1 MNSIYIDANATNS
14 KIIDST
20 TNNRWEYQINGG
32 LSLPTGTN
40 ISVASSFINQKGIAG
55 GSIEID
61 EDLEEE
67 LVYGYYVSDTLFGV
81 PTQGDERDQEP
92 DFEDADDRVGLDLY
106 APFNFVQNYL
116 NQFCDEGATDYT
128 GAKWAPHPSRG
139 RTENP
144 MPLLTTVSTISP
156 YNTATNQNKFIQFAS
171 NREKEST
178 QWSYA
183 IPLLSK
189 STIKISKGVYTLN
202 KLADIITKQLNGL
215 ELPDNVAKTQFEED
229 KENGTFDG
237 QLTNNG
243 FARKVR
249 VEYSQAGASKTV
261 SNKFF
266 VDGEEQTA
274 DETFD
279 WRGGMYVRNHYFPKG
294 SLTQVNDIVN
304 YEDKDEGLQYTSP
317 FSFQLTQ
324 AQYQDYVSS
333 GNSDT
338 QANAMDYFRNNVRAL
353 TSADDV
359 IPSVFAVR
367 PSFFQK
373 SIDYMKLNYTSVVL
387 APDFNDTGA
396 FANRGF
402 QHYPSTTDIKPIDF
416 APSLFCWSSDILAN
430 NLTTDKGAQSEFCY
444 IFENNALLPPVNR
457 FNPATGT
464 EGEGLFPNTMYSNS
478 YDRSLDNTGSALM
491 LGKPIM
497 DFVDLETRNFF
508 PNNAMTVGTT
518 NFNISFDTSTSLF
531 SLDHLHE
538 PRRLPTYDKLGNKV
552 DGASQE
558 CYYIQR
564 TVNVLENLN
573 QFIDNEGNNFTNY
586 PELFYFES
594 NVRGD
599 QVVNNNDTVVNN
611 LSTIAQ
617 RLSGVMMRNW
627 AFTTA
632 KKLRTIEKP
641 PLGEDLPVGDPRFP
655 NSKITHY
662 DDFLTFDEFFRTKE
676 EAKEAWSQTIW
687 AKLGFT
693 YEQICSSDSYEKV
706 KYYNLNQETLGGFT
720 TTAGF
725 SSTVIPQV
733 STKYANNKATSDPDD
748 GIIQAFNAGVEYFNT
763 ADMNV
768 PNKRALATYDP
779 SGDDSP
785 DGKVVQVD
793 RTYQYQ
799 NSLYDYAVMGAVET
813 SGKDIQARQLPNL
826 SKHGYFLIT
835 SNIGGNTDVV
845 HDSSPVV
852 LLDTVPKS
860 NLANQ
865 DFIFNRN
872 DLSHTLSNP
881 VNLNSIQINILNP
894 DLSNPVLN
902 PNSSVLLKIDYP
914 VQKETVLRQDILD
927 QDAIEA
933 FEKQVQIELKNLTNV
948 K

>member
-1 MNSIYIDANATNS
+1 MNSIYIDANAANS

-61 EDLEEE
+61 EDIEEE

-81 PTQGDERDQEP
+81 PTQGDERDTEP
-92 DFEDADDRVGLDLY
+92 DYEDAQDRVGLDLY

-116 NQFCDEGATDYT
+116 NQFIDEGATDY
-128 GAKWAPHPSRG
+128 GNAKWAPHPSRG

-144 MPLLTTVSTISP
+144 MPLLTTVSTGSP

-178 QWSYA
+178 NWSYA

-189 STIKISKGVYTLN
+189 STIKIKKGVYTLH
-202 KLADIITKQLNGL
+202 KIADIITKQLNGL

-229 KENGTFDG
+229 KDNGNFDG

-243 FARKVR
+243 FARKVK
-249 VEYSQAGASKTV
+249 VEYSQAGSSLTV

-266 VDGEEQTA
+266 VDGEEQSA

-294 SLTQVNDIVN
+294 SLTQVNDILN
-304 YEDKDEGLQYTSP
+304 YEDKDEDLVYTSP
-317 FSFQLTQ
+317 FNFQLTQ
-324 AQYQDYVSS
+324 AQYQDYVSQ

-338 QANAMDYFRNNVRAL
+338 QAVVMDYFRSNVRAL
-353 TSADDV
+353 TSDDDV

-373 SIDYMKLNYTSVVL
+373 SIDYMKLNYASVIL
-387 APDFNDTGA
+387 APDFNATGA
-396 FANRGF
+396 FANQGF
-402 QHYPSTTDIKPIDF
+402 QHFDSTEAIKPIDF
-416 APSLFCWSSDILAN
+416 APSLFCWSSDITAN
-430 NLTTDKGAQSEFCY
+430 QLTTNKGAQSEFCY
-444 IFENNALLPPVNR
+444 IFENNALIPPVNLL
-457 FNPATGT
+457 NPATGE
-464 EGEGLFPNTMYSNS
+464 EGKGLFPTTMYSNS
-478 YDRSLDNTGSALM
+478 YDRSLDNSGSALM
-491 LGKPIM
+491 IGRPIM
-497 DFVDLETRNFF
+497 NHVFLETRNFF

-552 DGASQE
+552 DSPSSE

-564 TVNVLENLN
+564 TVDVFKDLN
-573 QFIDNEGNNFTNY
+573 RFIDNEGNNFTNY

-594 NVRGD
+594 DAPGD
-599 QVVNNNDTVVNN
+599 QIVNNNDTTVNN

-617 RLSGVMMRNW
+617 RLTGVMMRNW

-632 KKLRTIEKP
+632 KKLRTVPQP
-641 PLGEDLPVGDPRFP
+641 PLGENIPVDDPDFP

-662 DDFLTFDEFFRTKE
+662 DDFLTFDEFFRTKA

-706 KYYNLNQETLGGFT
+706 KYYNLDQETLGGFT

-733 STKYANNKATSDPDD
+733 STQYANNKATADPTD
-748 GIIQAFNAGVEYFNT
+748 GIAAFNAAVQYFNN

-768 PNKRALATYDP
+768 PSKRAQATYIADP
-779 SGDDSP
+779 SDP
-785 DGKVVQVD
+785 DPSVTQVD

-799 NSLYDYAVMGAVET
+799 NSFYDYAVMGAVET
-813 SGKDIQARQLPNL
+813 TGKDIQARQLPNL

-845 HDSSPVV
+845 HDGSPIV

-894 DLSNPVLN
+894 DLSNPTLN
-902 PNSSVLLKIDYP
+902 PNSSVLLRIDYP
-914 VQKETVLRQDILD
+914 VQKETVLRQDVLD

-933 FEKQVQIELKNLTNV
+933 FEKQVQIELKNLTNLR

>member
-1 MNSIYIDANATNS
+1 MNSIYIDANAANS
-14 KIIDST
+14 KVIDST

-81 PTQGDERDQEP
+81 PTQGDERDVEP
-92 DFEDADDRVGLDLY
+92 DFEDQDDRVGLDLY

-116 NQFCDEGATDYT
+116 NQFIDEGATDY
-128 GAKWAPHPSRG
+128 GNAKWAPHPARG

-144 MPLLTTVSTISP
+144 MPLLTTVSTIAP
-156 YNTATNQNKFIQFAS
+156 YNTDNTHNKFIQFAS
-171 NREKEST
+171 NREKQST

-183 IPLLSK
+183 VPLLSK
-189 STIKISKGVYTLN
+189 TTIKIKRGVYTLN
-202 KLADIITKQLNGL
+202 KIADIITKQLNGL

-229 KENGTFDG
+229 KENGNFDG

-243 FARKVR
+243 FARKVK
-249 VEYSQAGASKTV
+249 VEYSQAGSSLTV

-294 SLTQVNDIVN
+294 SLTQVSNILN
-304 YEDKDEGLQYTSP
+304 YEDKDEDLEYTSP
-317 FSFQLTQ
+317 FNYQLTQ
-324 AQYQDYVSS
+324 AAYQDYVSN
-333 GNSDT
+333 GNSAT
-338 QANAMDYFRNNVRAL
+338 QAAANDYFRNSVGAL
-353 TSADDV
+353 TSKDNV
-359 IPSVFAVR
+359 VPSVFAVR

-373 SIDYMKLNYTSVVL
+373 SIDYMKLDYDAVVL
-387 APDFNDTGA
+387 APQFNATGA
-396 FANRGF
+396 FANQGF
-402 QHYPSTTDIKPIDF
+402 QHFDNAQTIKPIDF
-416 APSLFCWSSDILAN
+416 APSLFCWSSDVAAN
-430 NLTTDKGAQSEFCY
+430 QLTTNKGAQSEFCY
-444 IFENNALLPPVNR
+444 IFENNALIPPVNR
-457 FNPATGT
+457 LNPATGE
-464 EGEGLFPNTMYSNS
+464 EGKGLFPSTMYSNS
-478 YDRSLDNTGSALM
+478 YDRSLDNSGSPLM
-491 LGKPIM
+491 IGKAIM
-497 DFVDLETRNFF
+497 NHVFLETRNFF

-518 NFNISFDTSTSLF
+518 DFKISFDTSNSLF

-552 DGASQE
+552 DSPSSE

-564 TVNVLENLN
+564 TVDVFKDLN
-573 QFIDNEGNNFTNY
+573 RFIDNEGNNFTNY

-594 NVRGD
+594 TAPGD
-599 QVVNNNDTVVNN
+599 QIVNNNDTVVNN

-617 RLSGVMMRNW
+617 RLTGVMMRNW
-627 AFTTA
+627 AFSTA
-632 KKLRTIEKP
+632 KKLRTVGKP
-641 PLGEDLPVGDPRFP
+641 LAGADVASTTDPAFAT
-655 NSKITHY
+655 SKITNY
-662 DDFLTFDEFFRTKE
+662 DDFLTFDEFFRTKA
-676 EAKEAWSQTIW
+676 EAKDAWSQTIW

-733 STKYANNKATSDPDD
+733 STQYASNKAPQDVPEGVAKS
-748 GIIQAFNAGVEYFNT
+748 FNAGVQYFNN

-768 PNKRALATYDP
+768 PSKRALATYDP
-779 SGDDSP
+779 ANPDD
-785 DGKVVQVD
+785 VVQVN

-813 SGKDIQARQLPNL
+813 AGKDIQARQLPNL

-872 DLSHTLSNP
+872 DLTHTLSNP
-881 VNLNSIQINILNP
+881 VNINSIQINIVNP

-902 PNSSVLLKIDYP
+902 PNSSVLLRIDYP
-914 VQKETVLRQDILD
+914 VQKETVLRQDVLD
-927 QDAIEA
+927 QDAIQA
-933 FEKQVQIELKNLTNV
+933 FEKQIQLELKNLSNV

>member
-1 MNSIYIDANATNS
+1 MNSIYIDANAANS
-14 KIIDST
+14 KVIDST
-20 TNNRWEYQINGG
+20 TNNRWEYKINGG

-61 EDLEEE
+61 EDIEEE

-81 PTQGDERDQEP
+81 PTQGDERDVEP
-92 DFEDADDRVGLDLY
+92 DYEDQDDRVGLDLY

-116 NQFCDEGATDYT
+116 NQFCDEGATDYNN
-128 GAKWAPHPSRG
+128 AKWAPHPARG

-156 YNTATNQNKFIQFAS
+156 YNIATNNNKFIQFAS

-189 STIKISKGVYTLN
+189 TTIKIKRGVYTLN
-202 KLADIITKQLNGL
+202 KIADIITKQLNGL
-215 ELPDNVAKTQFEED
+215 ELPDNVAKTQFEEN
-229 KENGTFDG
+229 KEDGNFDG

-243 FARKVR
+243 FARKVK
-249 VEYSQAGASKTV
+249 VEYSQAGSSLTV

-294 SLTQVNDIVN
+294 SLTQVSDIIN
-304 YEDKDEGLQYTSP
+304 YEDKDEDLEYTSP
-317 FSFQLTQ
+317 FTYQLTQ
-324 AQYQDYVSS
+324 AEYQDYVSATGGS
-333 GNSDT
+333 AA
-338 QANAMDYFRNNVRAL
+338 QASANFYFRNSVGAL
-353 TSADDV
+353 TREDNV

-373 SIDYMKLNYTSVVL
+373 SIDYMKGDYSSVVL
-387 APDFNDTGA
+387 APDFNATGA
-396 FANRGF
+396 FANQGF
-402 QHYPSTTDIKPIDF
+402 QHFDNEEAIKPIDF
-416 APSLFCWSSDILAN
+416 APSLFCWSSDVVAN
-430 NLTTDKGAQSEFCY
+430 NLTTNKGAQSEFCY
-444 IFENNALLPPVNR
+444 IFENNALIPPVNLDL
-457 FNPATGT
+457 TGQ
-464 EGEGLFPNTMYSNS
+464 GLFPSTMYSNS
-478 YDRSLDNTGSALM
+478 YDRSLDNEGSALM
-491 LGKPIM
+491 IGKAIM
-497 DFVDLETRNFF
+497 NHVFLETRNFF

-518 NFNISFDTSTSLF
+518 DFKISFDTSTSLF

-552 DGASQE
+552 DSPSSE

-564 TVNVLENLN
+564 TVDVNKDLN
-573 QFIDNEGNNFTNY
+573 RFIDNEGNNFTNY

-594 NVRGD
+594 NAPGD
-599 QVVNNNDTVVNN
+599 QIVNNNDTVVNN

-617 RLSGVMMRNW
+617 RLTGVMMRNW
-627 AFTTA
+627 AFSTA
-632 KKLRTIEKP
+632 KKLRTIPKP
-641 PLGEDLPVGDPRFP
+641 ADGSPMGSSDPAYAT
-655 NSKITHY
+655 SKITNY
-662 DDFLTFDEFFRTKE
+662 DDFLTFDEFFRTKA

-733 STKYANNKATSDPDD
+733 STQYASNKAPQDVAE
-748 GIIQAFNAGVEYFNT
+748 GVEKAFNAGVQYFNN

-768 PNKRALATYDP
+768 PSKRAQATYDP
-779 SGDDSP
+779 VVAKDL
-785 DGKVVQVD
+785 VQVN

-813 SGKDIQARQLPNL
+813 AGKDIQARQLPNL

-845 HDSSPVV
+845 HDGSPVV

-872 DLSHTLSNP
+872 DLTHTLSNP
-881 VNLNSIQINILNP
+881 VNINSIQINIVNP
-894 DLSNPVLN
+894 DLSNPILN
-902 PNSSVLLKIDYP
+902 PNSSVLLRIDYP
-914 VQKETVLRQDILD
+914 VQKETVLRQDVLD
-927 QDAIEA
+927 QDAIQA
-933 FEKQVQIELKNLTNV
+933 FEKQIQLELKNLSNV